1 MNCHN
6 NASHGVPVVDIELFS
21 GNTRTIVLDLRSGD
35 SKFELPGDGAIHF
48 VAKRSRHD
56 EDVALSVSV
65 GPSAKNSDGCYEIP
79 LSVTDTSSLSDGQY
93 QYDIGV
99 QWGNN
104 FVTVVE
110 GTLIVRRSIAIYKG

>member
-6 NASHGVPVVDIELFS
+6 NASPGVPVVDIELFS

-35 SKFELPGDGAIHF
+35 SRFELPEDGAVHF

-65 GPSAKNSDGCYEIP
+65 GPSAKNNDGCYEIS

-99 QWGNN
+99 QWGDN

-110 GTLIVRRSIAIYKG
+110 GTLIVKRSIAIYKG

>member
-1 MNCHN
+1 MNCLN
-6 NASHGVPVVDIELFS
+6 NASTSVPVVDIELFS

-35 SKFELPGDGAIHF
+35 SRFELPEDGSVHF
-48 VAKRSRHD
+48 VVKRSRHD
-56 EDVALSVSV
+56 EDVSLSVSV
-65 GPSAKNSDGCYEIP
+65 GPSAKNNDGCYEIP

-110 GTLIVRRSIAIYKG
+110 GTLIVKRSIAIYKG